1 MSFKIVDCKM
11 LIPDFNP
18 YPTLTTERL
27 LLRRIELSDAND
39 LFILRSDERM
49 MKYLDR
55 PRAKTKEDAEKL
67 VQIFEDLLIKNEGIN
82 WGITL
87 KDNSR
92 LLGTICF
99 WKLQLEN
106 ERSEIGYMLHSDF
119 HRKGIMQE
127 AITAVLNYGFNE
139 LKLHSV
145 EANVNPEN
153 TASIK
158 LLEKNNFVRE
168 AYFKENYFYHG
179 KFLDSA
185 IYSLVKSK

>member
-1 MSFKIVDCKM
+1 M
-11 LIPDFNP
+11 LTPNFNP
-18 YPTLTTERL
+18 FPTITNERL
-27 LLRRIELSDAND
+27 LLRKIELSDAKD

-55 PRAKTKEDAEKL
+55 PRAQTIEDAEKL
-67 VQIFEDLLIKNEGIN
+67 IQVFEDNRIKNEGIN

-87 KDNSR
+87 KGDSR

-106 ERSEIGYMLHSDF
+106 ERSEIGYMLHADF
-119 HRKGIMQE
+119 HQKGIMQE
-127 AITAVLNYGFNE
+127 AMTAVLNYGFTD

-153 TASIK
+153 IASIK

-168 AYFKENYFYHG
+168 AYFRENYFYDG

-185 IYSLVKSK
+185 IYSLLK

>member
-1 MSFKIVDCKM
+1 M
-11 LIPDFNP
+11 LTPNFTP
-18 YPTLTTERL
+18 FPTLTTERL
-27 LLRRIELSDAND
+27 LLRRIEPADAKE

-55 PRAKTKEDAEKL
+55 PRAQTINDAEKL
-67 VQIFEDLLIKNEGIN
+67 IQLYEDLRIKNEGIN

-87 KDNSR
+87 KGDSR

-106 ERSEIGYMLHSDF
+106 DRSEIGYMLHADF
-119 HRKGIMQE
+119 HQMGIMQE
-127 AITAVLNYGFNE
+127 AMSIVLNYGFTE

-168 AYFKENYFYHG
+168 AYFKENYFYDG

-185 IYSLVKSK
+185 IYSLLNK

>member
-1 MSFKIVDCKM
+1 M
-11 LIPDFNP
+11 LTPNFLP
-18 YPTLTTERL
+18 YPILTTDRL
-27 LLRRIELSDAND
+27 LLRRIDLNDAKD
-39 LFILRSDERM
+39 LFVLRSDERM

-55 PRAKTKEDAEKL
+55 PRAQTIADAEKL
-67 VQIFEDLLIKNEGIN
+67 IQIFEDLLIKNEGIN

-87 KDNSR
+87 KDSSR

-106 ERSEIGYMLHSDF
+106 ERSEIGYMLHADF

-127 AITAVLNYGFNE
+127 AMIAVLNYGFTE

-168 AYFKENYFYHG
+168 AYYRGNYFYAG

-185 IYSLVKSK
+185 IYSLLNK

>member
-1 MSFKIVDCKM
+1 M
-11 LIPDFNP
+11 LVPDFNP

-49 MKYLDR
+49 MKYIDR

-67 VQIFEDLLIKNEGIN
+67 IQIFEDLLIKNEGIN

-127 AITAVLNYGFNE
+127 AMTVVLNYGFNE

-168 AYFKENYFYHG
+168 AYFKENYFYNG
-179 KFLDSA
+179 KFLDSG

>member
-1 MSFKIVDCKM
+1 M
-11 LIPDFNP
+11 LAPNFTP
-18 YPTLTTERL
+18 YPTITTERL
-27 LLRRIELSDAND
+27 LLRKIEMSAAKD

-55 PRAKTKEDAEKL
+55 PRAQTIEDVEKL
-67 VQIFEDLLIKNEGIN
+67 IQIFEKNRIKNEGIN
-82 WGITL
+82 WGITW

-92 LLGTICF
+92 LLGNICF
-99 WKLQLEN
+99 WKLNLEN
-106 ERSEIGYMLHSDF
+106 ERGEIGYLLHADF

-127 AITAVLNYGFNE
+127 AMIAVLNYGFTE

-158 LLEKNNFVRE
+158 LLEKNNFVSE
-168 AYFKENYFYHG
+168 AYYRENYFYDG
-179 KFLDSA
+179 KFLNST
-185 IYSLVKSK
+185 IYSLLNK